1 MNRRSIGCA
10 IAAMLALAASISAQ
24 NPPPNPQSQPQT
36 PASAAP
42 SEGAVVTVEGCLV
55 REQDVPGRRPNIVER
70 QGVMQDYILT
80 STKIVKG
87 SAAASGT
94 AEARP
99 GQPAGVAG
107 AVGTAG
113 SSAMYHVKGISN
125 EKLTELVGRRVQV
138 DGKLQDLDRAAPR
151 TSEDLPDI
159 QATAIRQVTGECPA
173 KP

>member
-1 MNRRSIGCA
+1 MSRRLIGCA
-10 IAAMLALAASISAQ
+10 IAAMVALTAGIAAQ
-24 NPPPNPQSQPQT
+24 NPPANPQSQPQT

-42 SEGAVVTVEGCLV
+42 SEGAVVTMEGCLV
-55 REQDVPGRRPNIVER
+55 REQDVPGRKPNIVER
-70 QGVMQDYILT
+70 QGVMQDYVLT

-87 SAAASGT
+87 SGAASST
-94 AEARP
+94 VEARP
-99 GQPAGVAG
+99 SQPAGTAG

-125 EKLTELVGRRVQV
+125 EKLTDLVGRRVQV
-138 DGKLQDLDRAAPR
+138 DGKLQDVDKAAR
-151 TSEDLPDI
+151 TSEDLPDL